1 MPSFGRSLRMYLA
14 DGSPTGIR
22 HAEIVNWTGQAV
34 VCPRTRM
41 AELGGWPEVARP
53 GVYFL
58 IEGGLGT
65 DRGRVYIGES
75 ENVLDRLG
83 QHLKE
88 KEFWVEAVA
97 FTSKDDN
104 LTKSHIRYLESR
116 LIKLAQTA
124 GRYDLDNGNGGQPS
138 ALPRADGDTMEEY
151 LDNLRTVLAAL
162 GHRLLEPL
170 THPQPPPTTAGG
182 LPTST
187 VLGTPL
193 RYPYQ
198 GRVAHGFATDVGF
211 LLLNG
216 SQVSGTTTNTCPKP
230 CLAQREEAIAGGRL
244 VASGDH
250 FVTTADIAFTSS
262 SAAANFVAG
271 ASKSGPASW
280 LTEGGVTLK
289 HLEETAADAQQTIA
303 GS

>member
-1 MPSFGRSLRMYLA
+1 MYLA

-41 AELGGWPEVARP
+41 GELGGWPEMARP

-83 QHLKE
+83 THLKE

-97 FTSKDDN
+97 FTSKDAN
-104 LTKSHIRYLESR
+104 LTKAHIRYLEGR
-116 LIKLAQTA
+116 LIKLAQVA
-124 GRYDLDNGNGGQPS
+124 GRYDLDNANDGQPS
-138 ALPRADGDTMEEY
+138 GLPRSDEAAMEEY
-151 LDNLRTVLAAL
+151 LDNLRIVLGAL

-170 THPQPPPTTAGG
+170 LQSQPPPSAPGG
-182 LPTST
+182 LPASSI
-187 VLGTPL
+187 LGVRL
-193 RYPYQ
+193 RYPHQ
-198 GRVAHGFATDVGF
+198 GRVAEGYATDIGF
-211 LLLNG
+211 LLLKG
-216 SQVSGTTTNTCPKP
+216 SQVSGTTTDSVPKP
-230 CLAQREEAIAGGRL
+230 CVVLREQAIASGL
-244 VASGDH
+244 LAASGDH
-250 FVTTADIAFTSS
+250 FVTTADISFGSS

-271 ASKSGPASW
+271 ASKSGPACW
-280 LTEGGVTLK
+280 QTVNGVTLK
-289 HLEETAADAQQTIA
+289 HLEQTAVDTQPTIFN
-303 GS
+303 S